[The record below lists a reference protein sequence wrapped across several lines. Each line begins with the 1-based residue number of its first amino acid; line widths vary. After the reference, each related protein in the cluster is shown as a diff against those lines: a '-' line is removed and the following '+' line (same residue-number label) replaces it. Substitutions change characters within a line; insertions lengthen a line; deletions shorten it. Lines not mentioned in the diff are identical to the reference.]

1 MISRVPC
8 NKSSQTLNASLI
20 LMNLNINNKYSHN
33 QYILLISAPLLQTNM
48 FNMMFLFMFT
58 LTLTFL
64 FIDVHHALSL
74 LLSLLVY
81 CLFIYVETCT
91 SCLPPKYHVFSLSF
105 FRLLPNNIQICYH
118 FSLVIFVVNNISIAT
133 CFIPSSDNIDVQ
145 MLMLYW
151 LWPSQQVSIIAW
163 TYFIKIGSSS
173 LIFSINLFSQL
184 FIFLKRLRTYIES
197 GSSFHI
203 SYNYEREEVLQAARD
218 SQGSRSSRRKQ
229 LRHQQP
235 LPLLWRFNSDI
246 QPQK

>member
-91 SCLPPKYHVFSLSF
+91 SCLPPKYHVYSPFHFLGF
-105 FRLLPNNIQICYH
+105 LPNNIQ
-118 FSLVIFVVNNISIAT
+118 N
-133 CFIPSSDNIDVQ
+133 
-145 MLMLYW
+145 ML
-151 LWPSQQVSIIAW
+151 P
-163 TYFIKIGSSS
+163 
-173 LIFSINLFSQL
+173 LFSCD
-184 FIFLKRLRTYIES
+184 FCGK
-197 GSSFHI
+197 
-203 SYNYEREEVLQAARD
+203 
-218 SQGSRSSRRKQ
+218 
-229 LRHQQP
+229 
-235 LPLLWRFNSDI
+235 
-246 QPQK
+246 